1 MIRYLTITIILCFS
15 LSAYA
20 ESGWYLLIPPTSK
33 YNEEA
38 DFLQAMKVL
47 DKSPLDEWNH
57 QGSYDTASECEAV
70 KHTFMNLG
78 QRNYARTNK
87 EYLDVVGAGESEIV
101 INHKRF
107 LVEMDNA
114 NVNSWQYS
122 RCIKSDDPR
131 LAQ

>member
-1 MIRYLTITIILCFS
+1 MIRYLVIMIIVCFS

-20 ESGWYLLIPPTSK
+20 NSGWYLFIPPISE
-33 YNEEA
+33 YNKEA
-38 DFLQAMKVL
+38 DFLKAMKVL

-70 KHTFMNLG
+70 KNSFLNIG

-87 EYLDVVGAGESEIV
+87 EYIDAVGAEESGII

-114 NVNSWQYS
+114 NVNSWRSS